1 MCPIPSAGFQKS
13 PTSDGADVVQNLGRI
28 LLLYFAPKKPLFIN
42 GLLNERNFRT
52 KPDGRTKQNI
62 PLENCGLVRIQVG
75 ELHHL
80 VHDLANANS
89 VAQLLVDEPLI
100 DWFWLSVRP
109 SLSRNRRNTP
119 SSVDEV
125 GLRPS
130 RSP

>member
-1 MCPIPSAGFQKS
+1 NARL
-13 PTSDGADVVQNLGRI
+13 GADAVRYSFIAVDFHHLLFAGLFRRTEI
-28 LLLYFAPKKPLFIN
+28 LD
-42 GLLNERNFRT
+42 FRT